1 MIVVLTEDEVRRAIA
16 RAAVEKAHSPMAPWR
31 WSERVGVV
39 GLHVAG
45 PVTAFLQDG
54 ELCRVVLAWR
64 VEPEAPSL
72 EEGEVP
78 F

>member
-16 RAAVEKAHSPMAPWR
+16 RAAVEKAHSPMTPWR
-31 WSERVGVV
+31 WSDRVGVV
-39 GLHVAG
+39 GLHDTG

-54 ELCRVVLAWR
+54 TLCRVVLGWR
-64 VEPEAPSL
+64 VEPEAPAL